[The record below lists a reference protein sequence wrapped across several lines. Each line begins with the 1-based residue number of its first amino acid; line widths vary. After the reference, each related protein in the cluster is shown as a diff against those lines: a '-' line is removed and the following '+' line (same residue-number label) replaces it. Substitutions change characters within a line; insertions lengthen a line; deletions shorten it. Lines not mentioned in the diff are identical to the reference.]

1 MAVGGTYM
9 DGQGSRPRA
18 LRVETVRGDPYYV
31 DGRELIPVA
40 RVVSFG
46 KARATIGT
54 RQVGGRG
61 GGFVWIKPLAV
72 LEVTPSG
79 ERRIA
84 IQDGTAAAVRGMLA
98 SAISIALVFT
108 AIRWLVRWKRK
119 TSLVE

>member
-1 MAVGGTYM
+1 M

-18 LRVETVRGDPYYV
+18 LRVKTVRGDPYYV
-31 DGRELIPVA
+31 DGRELIPVV

-72 LEVTPSG
+72 LEVTPTG

-98 SAISIALVFT
+98 AMISMTLLFT
-108 AIRWLVRWKRK
+108 AIRWLARRKRK
-119 TSLVE
+119 AGPAG

>member
-1 MAVGGTYM
+1 M

-18 LRVETVRGDPYYV
+18 FCVRTVRGDPYYV
-31 DGRELIPVA
+31 DGRELIPVV

-61 GGFVWIKPLAV
+61 GGFVWIKPLAI
-72 LEVTPSG
+72 LEVTPAG

-84 IQDGTAAAVRGMLA
+84 IQDGTAAAMRGMVA

-108 AIRWLVRWKRK
+108 AIRWLVRRKRK
-119 TSLVE
+119 GGPVG

>member
-1 MAVGGTYM
+1 M
-9 DGQGSRPRA
+9 DGRGSRPRA
-18 LRVETVRGDPYYV
+18 LRVETVRGEPYYV
-31 DGRELIPVA
+31 DGRELTPVA